1 MTFDSKREAERYL
14 FLRSEQLAGR
24 ISDLKCQVSFTL
36 LPPKG
41 KERAVKYIAD
51 FTYIRDGKLVVED
64 VKSKATKTPEYI
76 IKRKLMLWHGY
87 EVQEV

>member
-24 ISDLKCQVSFTL
+24 ISDLKCQVPFTL
-36 LPPKG
+36 LPPQG

-51 FTYIRDGKLVVED
+51 FTYMRDGKLVVED
-64 VKSKATKTPEYI
+64 SKGFKTDVYRL
-76 IKRKLMLWHGY
+76 KRKLMLYIHGI
-87 EVQEV
+87 EIQET